1 MKGLD
6 GNSYVVQAELSVV
19 LGSALLRFQAVP
31 LIRSW
36 SDWAFW
42 ERVERTKAMIKRVL
56 VALDGS
62 DHANKAFDLACE
74 MASRFGAELLAVHV
88 IADKP
93 LSDAERSMVEAEFQS
108 EGAKDFSFRPSIGA
122 ASDMRLESQQL
133 IKQAAETRG
142 RLRWA
147 LGERLK
153 SDACARANKKAVQT
167 VRTVTRVGDP
177 AKQILSVANEENAD
191 IIVMGRRGLGDL
203 AGLLLG
209 SVSHKVSQLAEC
221 ACLTVK

>member
-1 MKGLD
+1 
-6 GNSYVVQAELSVV
+6 
-19 LGSALLRFQAVP
+19 VP

-36 SDWAFW
+36 SDWTFW
-42 ERVERTKAMIKRVL
+42 GRVESTKAMIKRVL

-62 DHANKAFDLACE
+62 DHANKALDLACE
-74 MASRFGAELLAVHV
+74 MACRFGAELLAVHV
-88 IADKP
+88 ISDKP
-93 LSDAERSMVEAEFQS
+93 LSDAERRMAEVEFQS

-122 ASDMRLESQQL
+122 SSDTRLASQQL
-133 IKQAAETRG
+133 IEQAAETRG

-147 LGERLK
+147 LGERLT
-153 SDACARANKKAVQT
+153 SDACARAKKRAVQT
-167 VRTVTRVGDP
+167 IRTVTRAGDP
-177 AKQILSVANEENAD
+177 AKEILSVANEENAD

-209 SVSHKVSQLAEC
+209 SVSRKVSHLGEC